1 MGLGVL
7 ERSLSPRECPKTY
20 MPLNGRISWEVT
32 CNSELITAYFA
43 LPAYLSGKR
52 ALKSEQS
59 RGQDLSQKLTEA
71 QEALQAAK
79 RAHRE
84 AVDGMQLDFQESERL
99 IRYVIRV
106 AKGRVEHKLK
116 SRRLRRRLL
125 EGTNSDDLRPCLPP
139 TMVQGGSRK

>member
-1 MGLGVL
+1 MNV
-7 ERSLSPRECPKTY
+7 RS
-20 MPLNGRISWEVT
+20 WAVT
-32 CNSELITAYFA
+32 CNSELIASWA
-43 LPAYLSGKR
+43 LLSGGYLTGKR

-99 IRYVIRV
+99 IRYAISSCKRSSG
-106 AKGRVEHKLK
+106 K
-116 SRRLRRRLL
+116 
-125 EGTNSDDLRPCLPP
+125 
-139 TMVQGGSRK
+139 